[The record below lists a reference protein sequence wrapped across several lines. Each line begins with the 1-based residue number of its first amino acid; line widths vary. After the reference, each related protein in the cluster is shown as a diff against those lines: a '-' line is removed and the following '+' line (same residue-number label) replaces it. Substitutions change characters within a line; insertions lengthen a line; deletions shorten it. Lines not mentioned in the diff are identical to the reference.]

1 MGSAWNG
8 ESSTAGSEEPG
19 AKQAVT
25 GAGPMEESAAPGTR
39 MTIRVFG
46 TSRELGDAAAKH
58 TAEVLCSAMRRGE
71 PARMIMATGNSQLE
85 FVQALRNHPEV
96 PWGDVTVFHM
106 DEYMGMPSTHPASF
120 ARWLR
125 EKVSDWLQPGTVHY
139 IDGEAPD
146 LDVECRRY
154 EELLREAPIALTCM
168 GIGENGHVAFNEPE
182 ATDFGDD
189 HWMRLISLDE
199 ASRVQQVVEGHFSTV
214 TEVPEKAI
222 TLTVPVLLSGRV
234 IQVVV
239 PGARKANA
247 VRRALHGPVSPSCP
261 ASILRLQANATLF
274 LDQDSNGPG
283 DRGAGQ

>member
-8 ESSTAGSEEPG
+8 EGSTAGSQEPG
-19 AKQAVT
+19 AKQAEAD
-25 GAGPMEESAAPGTR
+25 AGPLEESAVPDTR
-39 MTIRVFG
+39 MTVRVFG
-46 TSRELGDAAAKH
+46 TSRELGAAAAQH
-58 TAEVLCSAMRRGE
+58 TAEVLCSALRRGE

-85 FVQALRNHPEV
+85 FVEALRKHPEV
-96 PWGDVTVFHM
+96 PWGRVTVFHM
-106 DEYMGMPSTHPASF
+106 DEYIGMPSTHPASF
-120 ARWLR
+120 ARWLK

-139 IDGEAPD
+139 IDGAAPD
-146 LDVECRRY
+146 LDVECQRY
-154 EELLREAPIALTCM
+154 EELLKEAPIELTCM
-168 GIGENGHVAFNEPE
+168 GIGENGHVAFNEPD

-199 ASRVQQVVEGHFSTV
+199 ASRVQQVVEGHFPTV
-214 TEVPEKAI
+214 EEVSKKAI

-234 IQVVV
+234 IQIVV

-274 LDQDSNGPG
+274 LDEDSNGQG
-283 DRGAGQ
+283 DCAAGQ